1 MLFYGRDQMRPY
13 PSVQSLILQAS
24 TADFGENLLSSIWRS
39 AMYDPDEIAERIA
52 EYREQIENLKRLI
65 AELMWLSVCDSEGNI
80 TSYADLEHKF

>member
-1 MLFYGRDQMRPY
+1 
-13 PSVQSLILQAS
+13 
-24 TADFGENLLSSIWRS
+24 
-39 AMYDPDEIAERIA
+39 MYDPDEIAERIA